1 MVSQESPKDC
11 MPTQYKDYYKILGVP
26 KTASKDDIRKAFKR
40 LAREYHPD
48 VAKDK
53 SVGEEKFKDVNE
65 AYEVLGDPVKRQKY
79 DSLGSGWN
87 RGTPHSHPFE
97 NGSSYREADFEFSGT
112 GFSDFFEQL
121 FGGGER
127 SFRQPGSF
135 GGGRPGQDLS
145 PQKGGDIE
153 GDVMV
158 TLHEVIQG
166 SIRSISIKSSSSTG
180 AETLKVKIPAG
191 IQEGQRIRIGGKGQ
205 PGRNGGPSGDVYLR
219 IRYAQHPDFTVKGS
233 DLHYE
238 LVIAPWQAVLGAT
251 LNVPTLDG
259 SVNVKVPAG
268 TQPGQQLRIRE
279 KGLPMPNNLKGNLIV
294 EIDIKIPTD
303 LSPGTR
309 KLWEQLAATS
319 GWEAQK

>member
-65 AYEVLGDPVKRQKY
+65 AYEVLSDPVKRQKY
-79 DSLGSGWN
+79 DSLGNSWN
-87 RGTPHSHPFE
+87 RGAPQSHPFE
-97 NGSSYREADFEFSGT
+97 NGTSFREADFEFSGT

-121 FGGGER
+121 FGSGGR

-135 GGGRPGQDLS
+135 GGGHPGQDLS

-158 TLHEVIQG
+158 TLHEVIHG
-166 SIRSISIKSSSSTG
+166 SIRSISIKSGSSTG
-180 AETLKVKIPAG
+180 AETLKVKIPVG

-205 PGRNGGPSGDVYLR
+205 PGRNGGPPGDVYLR